1 MTKGHILMKHIR
13 SQEIVADIVREP
25 GAKQATIKRL
35 IDTTDGADRFVLSLF
50 ELKPNG
56 STPPHYHEWEHE
68 VFILQGTMQLILP
81 QEERTVQL
89 QANDVVFIPRNEPHG
104 FTTGADETCQFL
116 VVAPTE
122 RPPIRNYFLSEESY
136 QFGQTTSD
144 PAAEK
149 QENLS
154 AI

>member
-1 MTKGHILMKHIR
+1 MKHIR
-13 SQEIVADIVREP
+13 SQEISSDVVREP

-50 ELKPNG
+50 KLEPNG

-68 VFILQGTMQLILP
+68 IFILQGTMQLLLP
-81 QEERTVQL
+81 HEERTVNL
-89 QANDVVFIPRNEPHG
+89 QANDVIFIPRNEPHG
-104 FTTGADETCQFL
+104 FVTGENETCQFL

-122 RPPIRNYFLSEESY
+122 RPPIRNYFLSEEPY
-136 QFGQTTSD
+136 QFDNTVCS
-144 PAAEK
+144 AATEK
-149 QENLS
+149 QANLS

>member
-1 MTKGHILMKHIR
+1 MKHIQ
-13 SQEIVADIVREP
+13 SQEVASDIVREP

-68 VFILQGTMQLILP
+68 IFILQGTMQLMQPHEKRI
-81 QEERTVQL
+81 VNL
-89 QANDVVFIPRNEPHG
+89 QAGDVVFIPRNEPHG
-104 FTTGADETCQFL
+104 FMTGANETCQFL

-122 RPPIRNYFLSEESY
+122 RSPIHNYFLSEEPY
-136 QFGQTTSD
+136 QFDETEGCTT
-144 PAAEK
+144 ATK
-149 QENLS
+149 QPSLS
-154 AI
+154 RS

>member
-1 MTKGHILMKHIR
+1 MKHLR
-13 SQEIVADIVREP
+13 SQEVAADIVREP

-68 VFILQGTMQLILP
+68 IFILQGSMQLLLP
-81 QEERTVQL
+81 HEERTVTL
-89 QANDVVFIPRNEPHG
+89 QANDIVFIPRNEPHG
-104 FTTGADETCQFL
+104 FVTGEDQTCQFL

-122 RPPIRNYFLSEESY
+122 RPPIRNYFLSEEPY
-136 QFGQTTSD
+136 QFNETVSS
-144 PAAEK
+144 ASKEK
-149 QENLS
+149 QGKLT
-154 AI
+154 AL

>member
-1 MTKGHILMKHIR
+1 MKHIK
-13 SQEIVADIVREP
+13 SQEVASDIVREP

-68 VFILQGTMQLILP
+68 IFILQGTMQLLLP
-81 QEERTVQL
+81 HENRTVNL
-89 QANDVVFIPRNEPHG
+89 QAGDVVFIPRNEPHG

-122 RPPIRNYFLSEESY
+122 RPPIRNYFLSEEPY
-136 QFGQTTSD
+136 QFDETASC
-144 PAAEK
+144 
-149 QENLS
+149 NSS
-154 AI
+154 ARARS

>member
-1 MTKGHILMKHIR
+1 MKHIR
-13 SQEIVADIVREP
+13 SQEVASDIVREP

-68 VFILQGTMQLILP
+68 IFILQGTMQLLLP
-81 QEERTVQL
+81 HEKRTVNL
-89 QANDVVFIPRNEPHG
+89 QAGDVVFIPRNEPHG
-104 FTTGADETCQFL
+104 FLTGADETCQFL

-122 RPPIRNYFLSEESY
+122 RPPIRNYFLSEEPY
-136 QFGQTTSD
+136 QFD
-144 PAAEK
+144 EPASSTVAEK
-149 QENLS
+149 QASLS
-154 AI
+154 TF

>member
-1 MTKGHILMKHIR
+1 MKHTR
-13 SQEIVADIVREP
+13 SQEVASDIVREP

-68 VFILQGTMQLILP
+68 IFILQGTMQLLLP
-81 QEERTVQL
+81 HEKRTVTL
-89 QANDVVFIPRNEPHG
+89 QAGDVVFIPRNEPHG
-104 FTTGADETCQFL
+104 FVTGANETCQFL

-122 RPPIRNYFLSEESY
+122 RPPIRNYFLSEEPY
-136 QFGQTTSD
+136 QFDEPVCST
-144 PAAEK
+144 K
-149 QENLS
+149 QATLS
-154 AI
+154 AS

>member
-1 MTKGHILMKHIR
+1 MKHMR
-13 SQEIVADIVREP
+13 SQEVVADVVREP

-68 VFILQGTMQLILP
+68 IFILQGTMQLVLP
-81 QEERTVQL
+81 HEERTVTL
-89 QANDVVFIPRNEPHG
+89 QANDIVFIPRNEPHG
-104 FTTGADETCQFL
+104 FVTGENETCQFL

-122 RPPIRNYFLSEESY
+122 RPPIRNYFLSEEPY
-136 QFGQTTSD
+136 QFEGPVDSTAT
-144 PAAEK
+144 EK
-149 QENLS
+149 QAKVS

>member
-1 MTKGHILMKHIR
+1 MKHIR
-13 SQEIVADIVREP
+13 SSEVHSDIVREP
-25 GAKQATIKRL
+25 GAKQANIKRL

-68 VFILQGTMQLILP
+68 IYIIDGNMQLELP
-81 QEERTVQL
+81 QENRIVEL
-89 QANDVVFIPRNEPHG
+89 QGGDVVFIPRNEPHG
-104 FTTGADETCQFL
+104 FTTNANQTCHIL

-136 QFGQTTSD
+136 QYEETETASGS
-144 PAAEK
+144 AAHK
-149 QENLS
+149 
-154 AI
+154 

>member
-1 MTKGHILMKHIR
+1 MKHTQ

-50 ELKPNG
+50 ELQPNG

-68 VFILQGTMQLILP
+68 IFILQGSMQLILP
-81 QEERTVQL
+81 HEKRTVQL
-89 QANDVVFIPRNEPHG
+89 HANDVIFIPRNEPHG
-104 FTTGADETCQFL
+104 FVTGENETCQFL

-122 RPPIRNYFLSEESY
+122 RPPIRNYFLSEEPY
-136 QFGQTTSD
+136 QFDENAQSAT
-144 PAAEK
+144 AEK
-149 QENLS
+149 QAEPS